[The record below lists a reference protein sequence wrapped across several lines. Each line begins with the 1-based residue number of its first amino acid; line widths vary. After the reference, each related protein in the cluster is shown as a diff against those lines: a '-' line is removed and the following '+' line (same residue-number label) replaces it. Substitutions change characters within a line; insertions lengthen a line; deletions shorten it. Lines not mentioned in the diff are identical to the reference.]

1 MGFPIEGVRVGHW
14 TDVEAET
21 GCTVLC
27 FPEGSV
33 ASGEIRGGAPATREF
48 DLLAP
53 ERTVDRIAAV
63 VLTGGS
69 AFGLAAADGVIA
81 YQAEAGIG
89 YPTSAGPVPIV
100 VAMALYDLAR
110 GDGSVRPGPEEG
122 RAAARACD
130 EDPDEEVPVGR
141 VGAGTGATV
150 GTWRGTAVADGTS
163 DAWPKAGA
171 TQLGRRDNTTLGVV
185 VTNVRLS
192 KPECLLVAQS
202 SHDGLA
208 RALFPAH
215 TRFDGDAVVAVSTGA
230 FEVGDGAV
238 DTVRVLATAA
248 TERAIRLAC

>member
-1 MGFPIEGVRVGHW
+1 
-14 TDVEAET
+14 
-21 GCTVLC
+21 
-27 FPEGSV
+27 V
-33 ASGEIRGGAPATREF
+33 AAHEN
-48 DLLAP
+48 L
-53 ERTVDRIAAV
+53 VVAALV
-63 VLTGGS
+63 ALNSAGDPDDGS
-69 AFGLAAADGVIA
+69 A
-81 YQAEAGIG
+81 
-89 YPTSAGPVPIV
+89 T
-100 VAMALYDLAR
+100 
-110 GDGSVRPGPEEG
+110 
-122 RAAARACD
+122 
-130 EDPDEEVPVGR
+130 
-141 VGAGTGATV
+141 
-150 GTWRGTAVADGTS
+150 TAVADGTF

-171 TQLGRRDNTTLGVV
+171 TQLGSRDNTTLGVV